1 MDTNIINLSILPPRE
16 RHATFF
22 SHYNQL
28 ASGESMTISN
38 DHDPRPLFYQLQAE
52 QGQSFTWEYLE
63 EGPEVW
69 TVRVGLKA
77 GTPADETLGEI
88 VGRDM
93 RSIPVFKQYDLDFC
107 CGGKKT
113 LREACAEKS
122 IDPED
127 VLQAISESSTQSQ
140 PSKALPYDEW
150 SLSFLADFIV
160 NTHHQ
165 YALKTLPDL
174 VNYAQRVAMAH
185 GENHPEMDKVKE
197 LVLAS
202 ESELRSHMMKEEQI
216 LFPYIRSM
224 ETSGQNGVSKQQGN
238 NAWVQQPIR
247 VMEMEHETVGNNFA
261 TIRELTSGYA
271 LPQDACT
278 TYQLFFKI
286 LEEFEDDLHL
296 HIHLENNILFPK
308 AIAMEKELLM
318 AAKP

>member
-1 MDTNIINLSILPPRE
+1 
-16 RHATFF
+16 
-22 SHYNQL
+22 
-28 ASGESMTISN
+28 MTISN
-38 DHDPRPLFYQLQAE
+38 DHDPKPLFYQLQAE
-52 QGQSFTWEYLE
+52 QGQSFTWEYLA

-77 GTPADETLGEI
+77 GSPYDETLGEI
-88 VGRDM
+88 VARDM
-93 RSIPVFKQYDLDFC
+93 RSITVFKQYDLDFC

-127 VLQAISESSTQSQ
+127 VLQAISESSALAQ

-150 SLSFLADFIV
+150 SLGFLADFIV
-160 NTHHQ
+160 NTHHK
-165 YALKTLPDL
+165 YVLKTLPDL
-174 VNYAQRVAMAH
+174 VTYAQRVAMAH
-185 GENHPEMDKVKE
+185 GENHPEMDEVKQ

-202 ESELRSHMMKEEQI
+202 ESELHSHMQKEEQI

-224 ETSGQNGVSKQQGN
+224 EASVQNGEGRPQGST
-238 NAWVQQPIR
+238 AWVQQPIR

-261 TIRELTSGYA
+261 SIRELTSGYA

-278 TYQLFFKI
+278 TYQLFFKL

-308 AIAMEKELLM
+308 AITMEKDLM
-318 AAKP
+318 EAAKSH